1 MQAFNTI
8 EQADLLESIQERT
21 LKKIHPDATYL
32 EALAL
37 ANLEALSERRK
48 KLCEKLFVAAQ
59 NPQHRLFPLLPPFRE
74 ATTSHRD
81 FYHYQVP
88 LVHTNRFRDTFVNYC
103 LAIYFVVSPAK
114 IRFVL
119 LVGCF
124 GLHPKMG
131 LDAQGS

>member
-1 MQAFNTI
+1 MFGRVI
-8 EQADLLESIQERT
+8 GEL
-21 LKKIHPDATYL
+21 
-32 EALAL
+32 
-37 ANLEALSERRK
+37 
-48 KLCEKLFVAAQ
+48 
-59 NPQHRLFPLLPPFRE
+59 
-74 ATTSHRD
+74 
-81 FYHYQVP
+81 
-88 LVHTNRFRDTFVNYC
+88 VNYF